1 MQFVCDVLQQPDG
14 RWTMRHTGTTVGQV
28 AVTAATRDEA
38 AERMRK
44 ELQYRL
50 ELCPCTGE
58 TYSDV
63 AIELVERPAST

>member
-14 RWTMRHTGTTVGQV
+14 RWTMRHTGKDLGQV

-58 TYSDV
+58 RYTD
-63 AIELVERPAST
+63 IDIQLVERPVR

>member
-1 MQFVCDVLQQPDG
+1 MRFVCDVLQEPDG
-14 RWTMRHTGTTVGQV
+14 RWTMRHSGAGIGQV
-28 AVTAATRDEA
+28 AVTAATRTEA

-44 ELQYRL
+44 ELHYRL

-63 AIELVERPAST
+63 GIELIERVEST

>member
-1 MQFVCDVLQQPDG
+1 
-14 RWTMRHTGTTVGQV
+14 MRHTGKDLGQV

-44 ELQYRL
+44 ELRYRL

-58 TYSDV
+58 RYTDIG
-63 AIELVERPAST
+63 IELVERPG

>member
-1 MQFVCDVLQQPDG
+1 MQFLCDVHQHADG
-14 RWTMRHTGTTVGQV
+14 RWTMRHTGSSVGQV
-28 AVTAATRDEA
+28 AVTAATRAEA

-44 ELQYRL
+44 ELHYRL

-63 AIELVERPAST
+63 GIELVERMESA